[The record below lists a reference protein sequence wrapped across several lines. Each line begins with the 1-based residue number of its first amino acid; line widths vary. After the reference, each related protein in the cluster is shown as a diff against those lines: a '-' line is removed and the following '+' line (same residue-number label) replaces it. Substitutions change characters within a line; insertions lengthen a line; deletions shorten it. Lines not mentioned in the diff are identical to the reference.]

1 MGPYGCMAGVAEV
14 PSVDIQGKRVVLII
28 ENRCGVEQS
37 VCPNAR
43 CRTLSD
49 EEVVTTLHEGDT
61 FYTADGDNDI
71 DSSATRGIYRI
82 GRFLPSGSSNDVV
95 EIYAKQC
102 STVNIDGATELA
114 KELPQPYLLIGTYPR
129 GHSNYQPWRPQ
140 GRVRYLR
147 PPELP

>member
-1 MGPYGCMAGVAEV
+1 MGSCEPMAGVTKV
-14 PSVDIQGKRVVLII
+14 PSVDIQDKRVVLII
-28 ENRCGVEQS
+28 ENRCGVERS

-43 CRTLSD
+43 CRTLSG
-49 EEVVTTLHEGDT
+49 EVVTTLCEGDT
-61 FYTADGDNDI
+61 FYTADGDIDI

-82 GRFLPSGSSNDVV
+82 DKFVPSRSSNDVV

-102 STVNIDGATELA
+102 SAVNIDGAAELA
-114 KELPQPYLLIGTYPR
+114 DGLPQPCLLIGTYPR
-129 GHSNYQPWRPQ
+129 GHSNNQPWRSQ